1 MKVNNILTNYEK
13 NIKKLSL
20 PLLLLSLP
28 LTVMDVLLPV
38 YTSALGLTPLQVTGL
53 FSVFSLGIIIVR
65 PIIGY
70 IADKIGRKPIFVF
83 GLIFYALSYIIYS
96 NAKMILLIYIG
107 RGLQAIASAFI
118 SISTYSMI
126 ADLNMKNNAH
136 NFGKVDS
143 YSEKGG
149 LLGILLCFYV
159 LNTPKLIDGWSNLFM
174 ICSISA
180 IIAVIYSIAFLKE
193 TKPISNKE
201 FSSISLPFKKNK
213 IIMFHLMIRIFTS
226 VISAIFVLYLQSR
239 FNSNLLE
246 IGVSFLLPTVI
257 IAFASPKLGKI
268 SDRIGSEKAIVV
280 SLSMLIV
287 TVFILP
293 YTNSVYMYGVIWT
306 IYCIAIT
313 LLNLTLNGVYVEDMA
328 EEIRGIAIG
337 KFSMGANIGTF
348 IGPIIGGLAFQKIS
362 IQTPFFISSIGFTI
376 LLVLYIKY
384 NKYQLTKRNN
394 YQ

>member
-1 MKVNNILTNYEK
+1 MINYEK
-13 NIKKLSL
+13 NFKKLSL
-20 PLLLLSLP
+20 PLLLISLP

-38 YTSALGLTPLQVTGL
+38 YTSALGLTPLQITGL

-83 GLIFYALSYIIYS
+83 GLLFYALSYVIYS

-159 LNTPKLIDGWSNLFM
+159 LNTPKLVDGWSNLFM

-180 IIAVIYSIAFLKE
+180 ITAVIYSIAFLKE

-201 FSSISLPFKKNK
+201 FLSISLPFKKNK
-213 IIMFHLMIRIFTS
+213 IIMFNLIIRIFTS
-226 VISAIFVLYLQSR
+226 IVSAIFVLYLQSR

-268 SDRIGSEKAIVV
+268 SDRIGSRKAIVV
-280 SLSMLIV
+280 SLIMLIV

-293 YTNSVYMYGVIWT
+293 YTNSVYMYGVVWT

-313 LLNLTLNGVYVEDMA
+313 MLNVTLNGVYVEDMA

-337 KFSMGANIGTF
+337 KFSMGANIGSF
-348 IGPIIGGLAFQKIS
+348 IGPVIGGLAFQKIS
-362 IQTPFFISSIGFTI
+362 IQTPFFICSIGFTI
-376 LLVLYIKY
+376 LLILYIKY
-384 NKYQLTKRNN
+384 NKYQLTKKNN
-394 YQ
+394 CE

>member
-1 MKVNNILTNYEK
+1 MTNYEK